1 MQSKR
6 HDLLL
11 SLCLVALL
19 SSLLLVLLFLSRQSV
34 EVRVYDAHTGA
45 LLFHANVENLTPA
58 RQQRTSVG
66 WLFLDVKQRL
76 YVRASAAGY
85 HSSAASWQGSRLGS
99 GRGRLDVHLFPT
111 RLIGLVRDAET
122 GLPLPGAKVW
132 IGADQLV
139 ADVFGVFHR
148 SALSGE
154 ELVRV
159 YLEGY
164 EPWQGEVLWERHLL
178 EGPRMIVD
186 LEPNLVEG
194 QIRWQETG
202 ELLPG
207 ARVTAPEQEV
217 ITDQGGRFSLR
228 RLRIGD
234 TITAQKEGFWPA
246 KVTYDGHPID
256 ISLSPDCVEGR
267 VRWQET
273 GELLPE
279 VTVET
284 AGQRTSTDQTGRF
297 RLPGVRA
304 GDVIRVEQ
312 AGFWPEEVA
321 YTGQSLDL
329 DISLQ
334 DRQAWVTVRSALQGM
349 TLSDLQVTRD
359 GQSIVASSPGV
370 FELRA
375 LKVGEVLDTTASG
388 HWPSQIRLG
397 APEGQSFR
405 ELEKIELVLQPR
417 VLTVTV
423 RDGYTG
429 WPLTG
434 ALVGSSPS
442 RPANNR
448 GQVIMVPAM
457 PGMAITVEYP
467 DYISQTLQ
475 YDGRSSELEVRLVPH
490 TVRGVVLD
498 AETRGPVSGA
508 AFRRN
513 GQTLLRTTQDG
524 SFRLENVVEQP
535 AFEVRVPG
543 YRPAQVMIGNLASPN
558 VPFSCSEGD
567 AASGLCWEI
576 RIIPFEARGVYIP
589 FGLLTSRQRTLAILD
604 MISSTELNA
613 VVVDVKGDRGWLA
626 YTSDLPLAKELRVS
640 AQDIMDI
647 SEFLDICRQRGIYTV
662 ARLVVF
668 KDNPLAHGRID
679 LAVKQA
685 DGSVWLDREGLGW
698 ANPYREEVWDYN
710 IGIAKEVALLGF
722 DEVQLDYVRF
732 PSDGDLAQIVYEEKD
747 TPQAK
752 VTASRTFVVRMR
764 EALEPYDV
772 FLSAD
777 VFGLT
782 LVADPQ
788 SDLGIGQRV
797 IDIAPYVD
805 YLCPMVYPSTF
816 IPGNMGMANPVLHP
830 YEVVAKSLRQG
841 MALTLT
847 RIRPWL
853 QAYSLHGVEY
863 DLTRQDA
870 QRRAAEMLDT
880 DGWTFWN
887 AGGRYDARL
896 FRRHEDDDGCFLS
909 SGRTC
914 AQ

>member
-6 HDLLL
+6 HDLLPL
-11 SLCLVALL
+11 LCLVALL
-19 SSLLLVLLFLSRQSV
+19 SSLLLAFLFLARQSV

-58 RQQRTSVG
+58 RQQRTPVG

-85 HSSAASWQGSRLGS
+85 HSAEASWQGSHLGS
-99 GRGRLDVHLFPT
+99 GRERFDVHLFPT
-111 RLIGLVRDAET
+111 KLIGLVRDAET

-139 ADVFGVFHR
+139 ADPFGAFHR
-148 SALSGE
+148 SGLSGE
-154 ELVRV
+154 EPVRV

-178 EGPRMIVD
+178 EGQRLTVD
-186 LEPNLVEG
+186 LEPNVVEG
-194 QIRWQETG
+194 QVRWQETG
-202 ELLPG
+202 ELVPG
-207 ARVTAPEQEV
+207 ARVTASRQEV

-234 TITAQKEGFWPA
+234 TITVEKEGFWPSKA
-246 KVTYDGHPID
+246 IYDGHTID
-256 ISLSPDCVEGR
+256 ISLSPDRVEGR

-273 GELLPE
+273 SELLPE

-284 AGQRTSTDQTGRF
+284 AGQRTSTDRTGEF
-297 RLPGVRA
+297 RLHGVRT
-304 GDVIRVEQ
+304 GDLIRVEQ
-312 AGFWPEEVA
+312 AGFWPEEIV

-334 DRQAWVTVRSALQGM
+334 DRRALVTVRSALQGT
-349 TLSDLQVTRD
+349 TLSDLKVTRD
-359 GQSIVASSPGV
+359 GQSVAASSPGI
-370 FELRA
+370 FELQA
-375 LKVGEVLDTTASG
+375 LKVGEVLDAAASG

-397 APEGQSFR
+397 VPKGQSFR
-405 ELEKIELVLQPR
+405 ELERIELVLHPR

-423 RDGYTG
+423 RDGYTS

-442 RPANNR
+442 RPANDR

-475 YDGRSSELEVRLVPH
+475 YDGHASELEVRLVPH

-498 AETRGPVSGA
+498 AETRKPVPGV

-513 GQTLLRTTQDG
+513 GQTLLRTAQDG

-558 VPFSCSEGD
+558 VPFSCSEEN

-576 RIIPFEARGVYIP
+576 SIMPFEARGVYIP

-604 MISSTELNA
+604 MISATELNA

-626 YTSDLPLAKELRVS
+626 YASDNSLAKELRVS

-647 SEFLDICRQRGIYTV
+647 SEFLDICRQREIYTI

-668 KDNPLAHGRID
+668 KDNPLAHGRSD

-685 DGSVWLDREGLGW
+685 DGSVWLDREQLGW

-732 PSDGDLAQIVYEEKD
+732 PSDGDLTQIVMKKRI
-747 TPQAK
+747 PC
-752 VTASRTFVVRMR
+752 R
-764 EALEPYDV
+764 
-772 FLSAD
+772 
-777 VFGLT
+777 
-782 LVADPQ
+782 
-788 SDLGIGQRV
+788 QR
-797 IDIAPYVD
+797 
-805 YLCPMVYPSTF
+805 
-816 IPGNMGMANPVLHP
+816 
-830 YEVVAKSLRQG
+830 
-841 MALTLT
+841 
-847 RIRPWL
+847 
-853 QAYSLHGVEY
+853 
-863 DLTRQDA
+863 
-870 QRRAAEMLDT
+870 
-880 DGWTFWN
+880 
-887 AGGRYDARL
+887 
-896 FRRHEDDDGCFLS
+896 
-909 SGRTC
+909 
-914 AQ
+914 